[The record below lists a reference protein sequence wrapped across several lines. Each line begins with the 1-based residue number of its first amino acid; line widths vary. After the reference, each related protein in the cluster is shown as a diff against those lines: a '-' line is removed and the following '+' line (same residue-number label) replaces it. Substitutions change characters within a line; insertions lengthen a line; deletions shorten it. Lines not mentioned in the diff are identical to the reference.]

1 MSKQN
6 NKTPLFSIV
15 IPFYNAQEYIGECID
30 TLLSQTFR
38 DFELICVNDGST
50 DNSEKVIR
58 DRMSENSNVILLNQK
73 GNAGTARNL
82 GLRNAAGEYLL
93 FLDADD
99 FFSERLLERLSQK
112 ISQTSPDLIL
122 FAGKTFDDKI
132 GKASDGLKFLNTE
145 YVPGSP
151 CFSAYDIRKNLYQVT
166 NPSPWTK
173 CFRRSFIAEIGVQFQ
188 SLPNANDLYFD
199 FAALS
204 SAERIS
210 SINEALVYYRINTG
224 SSTQDGKSKN
234 PLCFL
239 NALEALY
246 SYLQERGLLTSYY
259 ISYVHETLSHIKYN
273 LETNHSQEAKLD
285 ILRTIQRSPLFCGL
299 VYDAEDVYQQ
309 SAPTLAHA
317 LFIRAAL
324 DQMVAEEKRHIDI
337 RMDVVCQP
345 SYNEEPLVSVI
356 IPVYNCEEYIADTI
370 TSVLSQTFD
379 SFEIVCVDDGSTD
392 GSLKILRDMASLDG
406 RIGVYRQPN
415 SGPST
420 ARNNGLRVAKG
431 KYTIFLDGDDLYE
444 PNALSLLAGCME
456 AEELDMILFDAI
468 SFFETE
474 ELEKAHPSY
483 QDYYN
488 RSGRHSG
495 VYTGIDLM
503 SRLHHDSE
511 YLPSPCLY
519 MVKRALS
526 STIQFIPGIIHEDN
540 AFTYEL
546 MLKAKNTKHLN
557 KKLYRRRVRSCSIMT
572 SEKKFANVYGYFVCY
587 KQMRLAYEGAKVS
600 APEMQQ
606 ALVEIYSKTIAGA
619 RNCYVKLDAA
629 QKGGIQ
635 ALSPGEM
642 SEFYYLI
649 EQPSLQILETR
660 RLKRAVKKRD
670 KTIKELK
677 KKLDRRMPE
686 RLKGI
691 FKRWFNR

>member
-1 MSKQN
+1 MDKENS
-6 NKTPLFSIV
+6 KTPLFSII
-15 IPFYNAQEYIGECID
+15 IPFYNAQEYIGECVG

-50 DNSEKVIR
+50 DNSEKIIR
-58 DRMSENSNVILLNQK
+58 DCMLGNSNIILLNQK

-82 GLRNAAGEYLL
+82 GLKNAAGEYLL

-99 FFSERLLERLSQK
+99 FFNERLLEYLSQK
-112 ISQTSPDLIL
+112 ILQTSPDLIL
-122 FAGKTFDDKI
+122 FAGKIYDDKL
-132 GKASDGLKFLNTE
+132 GKANDGLKFLNTE
-145 YVPGSP
+145 YVPDSP
-151 CFSAYDIRKNLYQVT
+151 CFSAYDIRENLYQVT

-173 CFRRSFIAEIGVQFQ
+173 CFRRSFIEEIDVQFQ

-210 SINEALVYYRINTG
+210 SINEALVYYRTNTG

-239 NALEALY
+239 SALEALY
-246 SYLQERGLLTSYY
+246 SYLQEKKLLTAYY
-259 ISYVHETLSHIKYN
+259 ISYVHEALSHIKYN

-285 ILRTIQRSPLFCGL
+285 ILRTIQRSPLFYGL
-299 VYDAEDVYQQ
+299 VYKADDVYRQ

-317 LFIRAAL
+317 LFIRAAF
-324 DQMVAEEKRHIDI
+324 DQMIAEEKRRIDI
-337 RMDVVCQP
+337 QMDVVRQ
-345 SYNEEPLVSVI
+345 SLNSEEPLVSVI
-356 IPVYNCEEYIADTI
+356 VPVYNCEEYIAETI
-370 TSVLSQTFD
+370 ASVLSQTFD
-379 SFEIVCVDDGSTD
+379 SFEIICVDDGSTD
-392 GSLKILRDMASLDG
+392 SSLKVLCDMASLDE
-406 RIGVYRQPN
+406 RVGVYHQPN

-420 ARNNGLRVAKG
+420 ARNNGLKVAKG

-444 PNALSLLAGCME
+444 PSTLSLLANCME
-456 AEELDMILFDAI
+456 TEELDIVLFDAI

-488 RSGRHSG
+488 RSDRHRG

-526 STIQFIPGIIHEDN
+526 STVQFIPGIIHEDN

-546 MLKAKNTKHLN
+546 MLKAEKAKHIN
-557 KKLYRRRVRSCSIMT
+557 KKLYRRRVRSRSIMT

-587 KQMRLAYEGAKVS
+587 KQMRHAYEGAKVS
-600 APEMQQ
+600 TPEIQQ
-606 ALVEIYSKTIAGA
+606 ALVEIYSKTIASA

-629 QKGGIQ
+629 QKGGVQ
-635 ALSPGEM
+635 ALSPDEI

-660 RLKRAVKKRD
+660 RLKRIVKKRD
-670 KTIKELK
+670 KTLKELK
-677 KKLDRRMPE
+677 KKLDRRVPE
-686 RLKGI
+686 RLKSI
-691 FKRWFNR
+691 FKR